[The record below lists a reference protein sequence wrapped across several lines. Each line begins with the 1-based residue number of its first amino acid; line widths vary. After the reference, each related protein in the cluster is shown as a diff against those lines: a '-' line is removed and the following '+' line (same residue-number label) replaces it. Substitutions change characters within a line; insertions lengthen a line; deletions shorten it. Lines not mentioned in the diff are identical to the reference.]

1 MPQPMAEIFCKAGF
15 NYAGTLGPQ
24 RVEVN
29 VLNGRHFSNP
39 GWRQCGF
46 ELMNHRSFVTD
57 WNDDQQI
64 QDVHYEEISAFARKL
79 TGCKHAIVGGHIS
92 RNPEQAGIHHDLGPI
107 SLVHS
112 DFTET
117 YGDRMLRFYS
127 EQEPSAGKEP
137 STDINPHIGL
147 KKAGITGADVSAAK
161 RMLILQFWRNV
172 GPAKMDM
179 PLAFCDA
186 TTVPREDL
194 RSFPV
199 NNYAGGGF
207 DFDAYSITA
216 PMGHSHDFYVYP
228 EMNIDEVVVF
238 RTFDSQCVDRGE
250 AFWTPHSAFRDPSV
264 KEGEP
269 SRYSIELRA
278 TCLFY

>member
-1 MPQPMAEIFCKAGF
+1 MAEIFCKAGF

-92 RNPEQAGIHHDLGPI
+92 RNPEQAGIHHD
-107 SLVHS
+107 
-112 DFTET
+112 
-117 YGDRMLRFYS
+117 
-127 EQEPSAGKEP
+127 QEPSAGKEP

-216 PMGHSHDFYVYP
+216 PTGHSHDFYVYP